1 MAIKV
6 GSVVCLKSSPKPK
19 MTVEAIGEDLHG
31 ETAASVVWFDGNTLM
46 RSSLPEESLMELEL
60 E

>member
-1 MAIKV
+1 
-6 GSVVCLKSSPKPK
+6 